1 MLHSIAGDSGDDPP
15 GLTLHDA
22 HRHCRNHRDELAA
35 SAQCGCFHCV
45 RVYAAVEIVDWIDPA
60 SERVAEY
67 GHSGQTALCPY
78 CGVDAV
84 IGDASGYPL
93 TAEFLEAMRAQ
104 WF

>member
-1 MLHSIAGDSGDDPP
+1 MLHSVAGDSGDDPQ

-60 SERVAEY
+60 PESAVEY

-78 CGVDAV
+78 CGIDAV
-84 IGDASGYPL
+84 IGDASAYPL